1 MAGAAG
7 LKIPD
12 WIGGVF
18 HVYINNCHLPL
29 IPMPYLFTYTLT
41 IFVGNTYVVHRYRKR
56 VVNFVGRVP
65 S

>member
-7 LKIPD
+7 FKIPE

-29 IPMPYLFTYTLT
+29 VPMPYFFTYTRI
-41 IFVGNTYVVHRYRKR
+41 IFVGNTYVVHTYKKR
-56 VVNFVGRVP
+56 VENFVGRVL